1 MEPDVE
7 SVMTRVMKLLTLAN
21 DEGASPHERELAEDR
36 AERLMAQH
44 VIDRFEATQRLKRG
58 DTQARKPIQSEWE
71 VIFDEMQS
79 DDHEYT
85 YELQHQLITL
95 MRAVMTHCNIRVND
109 QFKWKDGKRIYQ
121 LVGFPEDVMYA
132 ERIWFN
138 IFKAFVVNVNP
149 QWDKTKSIGENAFN
163 FASSGLSWPQIQLK
177 AEKAGDTRVPWP
189 DRWQCDDPAK
199 PFYTNNDWLDGEMI
213 TKETAHDPKKWNF
226 GLGKAI
232 PLLRDAARDF
242 AADNAKKYSYARGN
256 NLRVASRNSF
266 ARSYRSTIESRL
278 EIMREEA
285 TKAHDG
291 EQTIDADKFALA
303 LRDTKEQVDEEFYRI
318 FPEFDPEVRKRERER
333 REAAA
338 QAAYDALTPAEKAKL
353 ARDQAREDA
362 KWARRRTRVRA
373 NYGQVREDPTNRYDA
388 AAWERGRQAGQSVN
402 LRADENI
409 DDSKRKGIGR

>member
-1 MEPDVE
+1 VE
-7 SVMTRVMKLLTLAN
+7 ADKEAFMTKVMRLLTIAE
-21 DEGASPHERELAEDR
+21 DERTNPHEAALCRER
-36 AERLMAQH
+36 AERMMAQH
-44 VIDRFEATQRLKRG
+44 TIDEFEARQRMKKG

-71 VIFDEMQS
+71 VVFDEMQS
-79 DDHEYT
+79 EDHEYT

-109 QFKWKDGKRIYQ
+109 QFKWRDGKRIYQ
-121 LVGFPEDVMYA
+121 LVGFQEDVMYA

-138 IFKAFVVNVNP
+138 IFKAFVTNVNP

-177 AEKAGDTRVPWP
+177 AEKAGDTRVPFP

-199 PFYTNNDWLDGEMI
+199 PFYTSKSWLEGEMI
-213 TKETAHDPKKWNF
+213 TKETAPDPKKWNF

-266 ARSYRSTIESRL
+266 ARSYRSTIEQRL
-278 EIMREEA
+278 EDIRTQTTQHRE
-285 TKAHDG
+285 G
-291 EQTIDADKFALA
+291 EQDIDANKYALA
-303 LRDTKEQVDEEFYRI
+303 RRDSKEQVDEEFYRI

-362 KWARRRTRVRA
+362 KWAKRRTRVRA
-373 NYGQVREDPTNRYDA
+373 NYGRVREDPTHRYDA

-402 LRADENI
+402 LRADEEVKKK
-409 DDSKRKGIGR
+409 DTKEIG